1 MQQDNN
7 GTHSTTQHHSFL
19 TSDLLAD
26 DFNTTMR
33 EIEDTS
39 APETAMTDVRI
50 DEGIRSE
57 ANTQHSHLGLSIPTQ
72 PPVNAMDTGSPT
84 NSVEYQPAM
93 GSPTT
98 PSFPSRS
105 RSDSSS
111 QGYANLTMSPGSSKR
126 SIAYFT
132 DSSPEDLC
140 NDPKRRRRETH
151 NVAESNPQ
159 PSPTTARVADSIRR
173 SGSRPRI
180 YRCRSHSLPDQTTL
194 ARIAQGDFD
203 LASSSRQYSRV
214 PSALLLLPS
223 LSSDIIPPSPTSK
236 HRRFRDRPIPP
247 PITRSSLRELETPEI
262 LKNAQLIHDII
273 HDPSLQFRPNLEG
286 PRGERKRLAAEQY
299 WNALEREVD
308 RLKICLRKDPSGF
321 VKLSSNRF
329 PVLFVELRDILC
341 SLLPFSDR
349 VVVEEVVDPEFLC
362 QQLYRGILDVDNIS
376 RFLGRTMKEHCAP
389 MRDAMVEKMMKQ
401 FQYAQTSG
409 LTSAFVL
416 GLRMVFEL
424 LEGMKLVCLIRNCA
438 KFRTL
443 PIISCGL

>member
-7 GTHSTTQHHSFL
+7 SSHSTAQHHSFL
-19 TSDLLAD
+19 TSDLLGD

-33 EIEDTS
+33 DIEDTS
-39 APETAMTDVRI
+39 VSETAMTEVRI
-50 DEGIRSE
+50 DEGIRPE
-57 ANTQHSHLGLSIPTQ
+57 ANTQHSHLGLAIPTQ
-72 PPVNAMDTGSPT
+72 TPVDAIDAGSPT
-84 NSVEYQPAM
+84 NSVEYQPVIM

-98 PSFPSRS
+98 PAFPCLS
-105 RSDSSS
+105 RSDTPTE
-111 QGYANLTMSPGSSKR
+111 AFTNLTMSPSNSKR

-132 DSSPEDLC
+132 DSANDDLC
-140 NDPKRRRRETH
+140 KDAKRRRRETH
-151 NVAESNPQ
+151 DISDSNPT
-159 PSPTTARVADSIRR
+159 PSPAAARVAESIRR
-173 SGSRPRI
+173 SGSRPRL
-180 YRCRSHSLPDQTTL
+180 YRCRSHSLPDQSTL
-194 ARIAQGDFD
+194 SRIAQSDID
-203 LASSSRQYSRV
+203 LKIPSSSRQYSRV

-223 LSSDIIPPSPTSK
+223 LSSDTIPSSPTSK
-236 HRRFRDRPIPP
+236 NRRIRDRPIPP

-308 RLKICLRKDPSGF
+308 RLKICLKKDPSGF

-329 PVLFVELRDILC
+329 PILFAELRDILC

-349 VVVEEVVDPEFLC
+349 VVVEEVIDPEFLC

-389 MRDAMVEKMMKQ
+389 MRDGMVEKMMKQ

-409 LTSAFVL
+409 TTSAFVL

-424 LEGMKLVCLIRNCA
+424 LEGMKLVC
-438 KFRTL
+438 
-443 PIISCGL
+443 